1 VNPAI
6 PRIIAHVL
14 AGTACFQ
21 LLSVPVFAQP
31 ADPLDTA
38 LVAKHPTVYVTD
50 IDGTESVGR
59 LQRVDRSWIT
69 IETSTG
75 EKSIERQQVFA
86 IHRRGDSLANGAI
99 AGALVGAGLA
109 AWILADDGC
118 GPMLSSRYE
127 RCSVWEFAA
136 GMGMVGGIGA
146 GIGLGIDAIFRGR
159 TQIYPGKAGET
170 WSGVRIAP
178 TITHRYASISVSA
191 RW

>member
-1 VNPAI
+1 
-6 PRIIAHVL
+6 VL
-14 AGTACFQ
+14 AGAACFQ
-21 LLSVPVFAQP
+21 LLSAPAFGQP
-31 ADPLDTA
+31 ADPLDNA

-75 EKSIERQQVFA
+75 EKSIERQHVFA
-86 IHRRGDSLANGAI
+86 IDRRGDSLANGAI

-109 AWILADDGC
+109 AWVLADDGC
-118 GPMLSSRYE
+118 APMLSSRYE
-127 RCSVWEFAA
+127 RCSAWEFAA
-136 GMGMVGGIGA
+136 AMGMVGGIGA

-159 TQIYPGKAGET
+159 TQIYPGKAEET

-178 TITHRYASISVSA
+178 IITHRYASISVSA